1 MKRRTKKRTMRR
13 VRRVSQKGSTALS
26 ARPRRRRRVN
36 RLSAM
41 GGNIQAILMQS
52 AMAVAGGV
60 AGKIIRNAMPENLSP
75 EIKTGATVAAG
86 VALAT
91 ALKQPLIGAGVIGSA
106 GAYYAATL
114 GSKFNIPLLSA
125 EETSFVRLS
134 EAQIYAD
141 EYGNTLKRIGDQF
154 FYPTGQLSSYKP
166 SDFKS
171 IN

>member
-1 MKRRTKKRTMRR
+1 MKRRTKRKPMRR
-13 VRRVSQKGSTALS
+13 VRRLS
-26 ARPRRRRRVN
+26 AASRPKSAAPRRRRRVR

-41 GGNIQAILMQS
+41 GGNLQAILMQ
-52 AMAVAGGV
+52 AGMALAGGM
-60 AGKIIRNAMPENLSP
+60 AGKIIRNAMPETLSP
-75 EIKTGATVAAG
+75 EIKAGATAAAG

-91 ALKQPLIGAGVIGSA
+91 VLKQPLVGAGVIGSA

-114 GSKFNIPLLSA
+114 GAKFNIPLLSA

-134 EAQIYAD
+134 AAEIYAD
-141 EYGNTLKRIGDQF
+141 EFGNTLKRVGNQF
-154 FYPTGQLSSYKP
+154 YYPSGQLSNYSP

>member
-1 MKRRTKKRTMRR
+1 MKRRTKKRSVRR
-13 VRRVSQKGSTALS
+13 VRRISARGAAKLS
-26 ARPRRRRRVN
+26 APRRRRRVR

-41 GGNIQAILMQS
+41 GGNIQAILMQTGL
-52 AMAVAGGV
+52 AIAGGM

-75 EIKTGATVAAG
+75 EIKAGATAAAG

-91 ALKQPLIGAGVIGSA
+91 VLKQPLVGAGVIGSA

-114 GSKFNIPLLSA
+114 GAKFNIPLLSA

-141 EYGNTLKRIGDQF
+141 EFGNTLKRVGDQF
-154 FYPTGQLSSYKP
+154 FYPTGQLSVYKP

>member
-1 MKRRTKKRTMRR
+1 MKRRTKRKP
-13 VRRVSQKGSTALS
+13 VRRIRRIS
-26 ARPRRRRRVN
+26 AGPKSAMPRRRRRVR

-41 GGNIQAILMQS
+41 GGNAQAILMQS
-52 AMAVAGGV
+52 AMAVAGGM
-60 AGKIIRNAMPENLSP
+60 AGKIIRNAMPENLAP
-75 EIKTGATVAAG
+75 ELKAGATVAAG
-86 VALAT
+86 VVAAT
-91 ALKQPLIGAGVIGSA
+91 LIKQPLFGAGVIGSA

-114 GSKFNIPLLSA
+114 GSRFNIPLLSA

-141 EYGNTLKRIGDQF
+141 EYGNSLKRIGDQF
-154 FYPTGQLSSYKP
+154 FYPNGSLSVYKP

>member
-1 MKRRTKKRTMRR
+1 MRR
-13 VRRVSQKGSTALS
+13 LSAGRSTAV
-26 ARPRRRRRVN
+26 APRRRRRVR

-41 GGNIQAILMQS
+41 GGNMGAILMQ
-52 AMAVAGGV
+52 AGMALAGGI
-60 AGKIIRNAMPENLSP
+60 AGKVIRNAMPETLSP
-75 EIKTGATVAAG
+75 EIKAGATAAAG

-91 ALKQPLIGAGVIGSA
+91 VLKQPLVGAGVIGSA

-114 GSKFNIPLLSA
+114 GSRLNIPLLSA

-141 EYGNTLKRIGDQF
+141 EFGNTLKRVGNEF
-154 FYPTGQLSSYKP
+154 FYPSGQLSMYKP
-166 SDFKS
+166 SDFKT